1 MIKPG
6 EAVKKDTLYIAFF
19 VTILSVFTQAIFLV
33 FKKWNLDV
41 LFGNIL
47 SGTFAVLNFF
57 LMGISVEKA
66 IQKEE
71 KQARSI
77 IKTSQTLRQF
87 MLFLVAGI
95 GAYFFNWI
103 TAVAPLFFPRI
114 AITLKPFIG
123 KNK

>member
-6 EAVKKDTLYIAFF
+6 EAVKKDTLYIAIF

>member
-87 MLFLVAGI
+87 MLFAVAGI

>member
-103 TAVAPLFFPRI
+103 TAVVPLFFPRI

>member
-87 MLFLVAGI
+87 MLFAVAGI

-103 TAVAPLFFPRI
+103 TAVVPLFFPRI